1 MADLAKFQRYVYEIY
16 NLPWEEIEREANM
29 LDIQSLSEKQKEWL
43 LDVLSDVEKVRQ
55 VIEEVNK
62 VKLDIEC
69 TKKIEDISK
78 LEEEKEEMETYMRW
92 YKEEMESNL

>member
-1 MADLAKFQRYVYEIY
+1 MADLAKFQRYVFEIY
-16 NLPWEEIEREANM
+16 NLPWEEIEREANF
-29 LDIQSLSEKQKEWL
+29 LDVQALSEKQKEWL

>member
-1 MADLAKFQRYVYEIY
+1 MADLAKFQRYVFEIY
-16 NLPWEEIEREANM
+16 NLPWEEIEREANF
-29 LDIQSLSEKQKEWL
+29 LDVQALSEKQKEWL

-92 YKEEMESNL
+92 YEEEMER

>member
-1 MADLAKFQRYVYEIY
+1 MADLIKFQRYVYEIY

-29 LDIQSLSEKQKEWL
+29 LDVQALSEREKEFL
-43 LDVLSDVEKVRQ
+43 TDTLSLIEKVRQ
-55 VIEEVNK
+55 AVEEVYK

-69 TKKIEDISK
+69 TKELDNIIK

-92 YKEEMESNL
+92 YKEEMER